1 MGLTRAQLKAFF
13 ETGDIPTQ
21 SEFASLIDSLISTE
35 DNSNLKNGIKIKS
48 ETNGKIQIQISDDNL
63 FITNDGDTFND
74 QFLTMGTSKIKLF
87 QSGVGG
93 FVIANPASLNTVINI
108 LGPGRIAIENIPTFA
123 NNAAAISGGLAAPEI
138 YKTATGELRIVV

>member
-1 MGLTRAQLKAFF
+1 MADSRAVLKAFF

-21 SEFASLIDSLISTE
+21 AQFAALIDGVLSIV
-35 DNSNLKNGIKIKS
+35 DDSNLKNGIKIKS
-48 ETNGKIQIQISDDNL
+48 ETDGKIQIQISDDNL

-87 QSGVGG
+87 QTGIGG

-108 LGPGRIAIENIPTFA
+108 IAPGRIAIENIPTFA